1 MRLGN
6 SMDLPFEQ
14 GPPDQTINLDRAHLA
29 GGMVVMA
36 AVIPV
41 DGEPKPVLVFRFA
54 APLGQFYSPLVLVM
68 DDDQMRKVPDLVAG
82 AARAAV
88 RAAKE
93 AS

>member
-1 MRLGN
+1 MSLGH
-6 SMDLPFEQ
+6 SLDVPFEE
-14 GPPDQTINLDRAHLA
+14 GPPGQTIDLDKAHLA

-41 DGEPKPVLVFRFA
+41 EGEPKPVLVFRFV
-54 APLGQFYSPLVLVM
+54 APLGQFYTPLVLVL
-68 DDDQMRKVPDLVAG
+68 DDDQARNVPALVTRAVT
-82 AARAAV
+82 AAV